1 MQSQTYDS
9 RKPSGTQAPAGYSK
23 VRTSGGRGEGMNSA
37 TRYLTQLQNLLQI
50 ARRQDNARVIFAL
63 LALIDRRRG
72 LA

>member
-1 MQSQTYDS
+1 
-9 RKPSGTQAPAGYSK
+9 
-23 VRTSGGRGEGMNSA
+23 MNSA